1 MATTLQY
8 MTKFPFK
15 TAGNVAKKKEIL
27 LLAVSNGEMPLGN
40 EDA

>member
-1 MATTLQY
+1 

-15 TAGNVAKKKEIL
+15 TAGNVAKKEIL
-27 LLAVSNGEMPLGN
+27 LLAVSNGEMPLRN